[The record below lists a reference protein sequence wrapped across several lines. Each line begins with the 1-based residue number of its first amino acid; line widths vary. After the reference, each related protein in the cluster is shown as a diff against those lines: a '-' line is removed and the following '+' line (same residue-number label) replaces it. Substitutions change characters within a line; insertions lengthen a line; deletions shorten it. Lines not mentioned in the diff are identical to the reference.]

1 MPKQTITI
9 LANEF
14 TIHRFEAKKPI
25 PNIVFESKYYWIGK
39 TDEELSVVCDSKIKL
54 NSSKSDGNWSIL
66 KLVGQFD
73 FSLVGILA
81 DITSALSEA
90 GISIVAL
97 STYDTDYI
105 MVKTAKVQQAKKVLS
120 EVGYQFD
127 K

>member
-9 LANEF
+9 LPNEF
-14 TIHRFEAKKPI
+14 TIHLFEATKPI
-25 PNIVFESKYYWIGK
+25 PQKIYKNKFYWIGK

-73 FSLVGILA
+73 FSVVGIFA
-81 DITSALSEA
+81 DITRALSEA

-105 MVKTAKVQQAKKVLS
+105 MVKTEKVQQAKKVLG
-120 EVGYQFD
+120 EAGFQVD
-127 K
+127 

>member
-1 MPKQTITI
+1 MSKQTITI
-9 LANEF
+9 LPNEF
-14 TIHRFEAKKPI
+14 TIHQFEATEPI
-25 PNIVFESKYYWIGK
+25 PQKIFDSKYYWIGK

-73 FSLVGILA
+73 FSVVGILA
-81 DITSALSEA
+81 DITHALSEA

-105 MVKTAKVQQAKKVLS
+105 MVKTAKVEQAKKVLT
-120 EVGYQFD
+120 EVGYIVD
-127 K
+127 